1 MENRISMVPV
11 LRDMF
16 PAKEDV
22 GPPGFLELHR
32 DLQELEAAT
41 SEDWR
46 RLREH
51 NEAIPVPS
59 ELVEVTSRLLQVCER
74 LDLQQR
80 SALGPGPGEHE
91 CDLGVLCY
99 KMQTSLAL
107 GKSPK
112 SGSSVDVKQRP
123 VDSRCSTSCT
133 SSPFVSSETIA
144 PIPIKAGARSPL
156 CFEWF
161 SRPGNRKYWV
171 LRDGCGGCM
180 TDDELVQGDI
190 VFLTAGQV
198 CPADSRILVQTI
210 DAVMC
215 KGEQRWYPTTMP
227 TSETAIESRNM
238 IFADTAVEAGAVFV
252 IMLRTPPKRT
262 YLEALRARA
271 TSTVFRN
278 FLLAR

>member
-1 MENRISMVPV
+1 MVPV
-11 LRDMF
+11 LRDILSSKR
-16 PAKEDV
+16 ASKEGL

-32 DLQELEAAT
+32 DLQVLEAAT

-46 RLREH
+46 KIREH

-59 ELVEVTSRLLQVCER
+59 ELQEVTSRLLQVCER

-91 CDLGVLCY
+91 CDLGVLCHR
-99 KMQTSLAL
+99 MQTSLTL
-107 GKSPK
+107 GKSAK
-112 SGSSVDVKQRP
+112 SGSSIDVKQRL

-133 SSPFVSSETIA
+133 SSPFVSSEAVA
-144 PIPIKAGARSPL
+144 PIPSKADASAPS
-156 CFEWF
+156 CFEWV
-161 SRPGNRKYWV
+161 SRRGNRNNWV
-171 LRDGCGGCM
+171 LHAGSGGCVA
-180 TDDELVQGDI
+180 DDELVQGDI

-215 KGEQRWYPTTMP
+215 KGEKRWYPTTTP
-227 TSETAIESRNM
+227 TSENAIESRNM
-238 IFADTAVEAGAVFV
+238 IFADTTVEAGAVFV

-262 YLEALRARA
+262 YFEALKA
-271 TSTVFRN
+271 TSTVCRHIFFSR
-278 FLLAR
+278 